1 VLTVGISD
9 ATPSCL
15 PGPIPAGEWNVLIG
29 IPNIRSGVTS
39 QYTAQVFFTRTGLV
53 ADEPA
58 ILRAPLR
65 SGPRWYRG
73 DLHMHTAHSDGQCP
87 SQTGKMVPCPVFF
100 TVDAAAQR
108 GLDFIAITDHNATS
122 QYDAMRALQPY
133 FDKLL
138 LIPGREIT
146 TFQGHLNF
154 LGTTQYLDFRLGSK
168 DVPNMNV
175 LLRNAQKLGALVSI
189 NHPNAPTG
197 EICMG
202 CGWTPGVRV
211 DMHLVTAIEAVNGGS
226 EIPTFSGIPFWEHQL
241 DLGNRLTAIGGSD
254 NHRPMR
260 PLDEAGSIGRPTTVI
275 YATELST
282 PAILEGIRSGRVF
295 IDLTGSR
302 DRLLEMQAQDGG
314 ASANM
319 GGELD
324 AASGATVSLEVHVA
338 ACQGETVHFLV
349 DGKESPQLPPQTIT
363 AADQR
368 LHFVWHG
375 DGKRVWLLAEVRD
388 SSGRLL
394 LLGNPVYVNWNAGAA
409 KGERLDPMSGH
420 ASLRRCPVWRMRG
433 VDFSELVG

>member
-1 VLTVGISD
+1 
-9 ATPSCL
+9 
-15 PGPIPAGEWNVLIG
+15 
-29 IPNIRSGVTS
+29 
-39 QYTAQVFFTRTGLV
+39 
-53 ADEPA
+53 
-58 ILRAPLR
+58 
-65 SGPRWYRG
+65 
-73 DLHMHTAHSDGQCP
+73 
-87 SQTGKMVPCPVFF
+87 
-100 TVDAAAQR
+100 
-108 GLDFIAITDHNATS
+108 
-122 QYDAMRALQPY
+122 
-133 FDKLL
+133 
-138 LIPGREIT
+138 
-146 TFQGHLNF
+146 
-154 LGTTQYLDFRLGSK
+154 
-168 DVPNMNV
+168 
-175 LLRNAQKLGALVSI
+175 
-189 NHPNAPTG
+189 
-197 EICMG
+197 MG
-202 CGWTPGVRV
+202 CGWTPAVPV
-211 DMHLVTAIEAVNGGS
+211 DMHLLTAIEAVNGGS
-226 EIPTFSGIPFWEHQL
+226 EIPAFSGIPFWEHQL

-260 PLDEAGSIGRPTTVI
+260 PLDEAGSIGRPTTVV

-375 DGKRVWLLAEVRD
+375 DGKRAWLLAEVRD

-409 KGERLDPMSGH
+409 NGNVSTR
-420 ASLRRCPVWRMRG
+420 
-433 VDFSELVG
+433 